1 MLKDPERRRIFDMT
15 GEDNPQGNP
24 GFHHGGGF
32 PGGGFGGINIE
43 DLMRG
48 FGGFGGAGFGGGGR
62 FHQGGHPGGQRQ
74 QQQGGRKT
82 YTFSFGGGGPG
93 GMRF

>member
-1 MLKDPERRRIFDMT
+1 MT
-15 GEDNPQGNP
+15 GEDNPQGMPGAGGFHP
-24 GFHHGGGF
+24 GF
-32 PGGGFGGINIE
+32 GGFGGAGINIE

-48 FGGFGGAGFGGGGR
+48 FGGGFGGGFGNGGR
-62 FHQGGHPGGQRQ
+62 FHQGGGHPGGQRR
-74 QQQGGRKT
+74 QGGQRT